1 MPKINRTAILSVDA
15 IRAFEVVNRVE
26 GYPDFLP
33 GCEKVKILES
43 TAEYSMVKVDVAW
56 AGFSESFVTKTWPT
70 KYESI
75 LMEFVEGPFR
85 HLSGKWTFAR
95 IGNDGCKVALDLT
108 YEFDGLANLAS
119 PLIKKSVDQIVKA
132 FEGEIER
139 EQDSR
144 FSGYGASG

>member
-43 TAEYSMVKVDVAW
+43 TAEYSMVRVDVAW

-108 YEFDGLANLAS
+108 YEFEGLANLAS

-132 FEGEIER
+132 FEREIER
-139 EQDSR
+139 EQD
-144 FSGYGASG
+144 

>member
-15 IRAFEVVNRVE
+15 IRAFEVINRVE

-33 GCEKVKILES
+33 GCEKVKVLES

-85 HLSGKWTFAR
+85 HLSGKWTFAG

-108 YEFDGLANLAS
+108 YEFDGLASLAS
-119 PLIKKSVDQIVKA
+119 PLIKKSIDQIVKA
-132 FEGEIER
+132 FEREIES
-139 EQDSR
+139 EQD
-144 FSGYGASG
+144 

>member
-43 TAEYSMVKVDVAW
+43 TAEYSMVKVYVAW

-108 YEFDGLANLAS
+108 YEFEGLANLAS

-139 EQDSR
+139 ER
-144 FSGYGASG
+144 N

>member
-108 YEFDGLANLAS
+108 YEFEGLANLAS
-119 PLIKKSVDQIVKA
+119 PLIKNSVDQIVKA

-139 EQDSR
+139 EQS
-144 FSGYGASG
+144 

>member
-1 MPKINRTAILSVDA
+1 MPKINRTAILSVGA

-33 GCEKVKILES
+33 GCEKVKVLES

-119 PLIKKSVDQIVKA
+119 PLIKKSVDQVVKA

-139 EQDSR
+139 EQN
-144 FSGYGASG
+144 

>member
-1 MPKINRTAILSVDA
+1 MPQINRTAILGVNA
-15 IRAFEVVNRVE
+15 IRAFEVVNEVE
-26 GYPDFLP
+26 DYPDFLP

-43 TAEYSMVKVDVAW
+43 TAEYSMVRVDVAW

-108 YEFDGLANLAS
+108 YEFEGLANLAS
-119 PLIKKSVDQIVKA
+119 PLIKKSVDQVVKS
-132 FEGEIER
+132 FGREIER
-139 EQDSR
+139 EQN
-144 FSGYGASG
+144 

>member
-33 GCEKVKILES
+33 GCEKVKVLES

-108 YEFDGLANLAS
+108 YEFDGLASLAS

-132 FEGEIER
+132 FEREIER
-139 EQDSR
+139 EQD
-144 FSGYGASG
+144 

>member
-119 PLIKKSVDQIVKA
+119 PLIKKSVDQIGKA
-132 FEGEIER
+132 FEVEIER
-139 EQDSR
+139 EQN
-144 FSGYGASG
+144 

>member
-33 GCEKVKILES
+33 GCEKVKVLES

-108 YEFDGLANLAS
+108 YEFEGLANLAS

-139 EQDSR
+139 GQN
-144 FSGYGASG
+144 

>member
-1 MPKINRTAILSVDA
+1 MPKIHRTSIFSAGA
-15 IRAFEVVNRVE
+15 ARAFKVVNQVE
-26 GYPDFLP
+26 SYPDFLP

-43 TAEYSMVKVDVAW
+43 TAEYSMVKVDVAR
-56 AGFSESFVTKTWPT
+56 ACFSESFLTKTWPT

-85 HLSGKWTFAR
+85 QLSAKWTFAR

-108 YEFDGLANLAS
+108 YEFEGLANLAS
-119 PLIKKSVDQIVKA
+119 PFIKKSVDQIVKA

-139 EQDSR
+139 EQN
-144 FSGYGASG
+144 

>member
-43 TAEYSMVKVDVAW
+43 TAEYSMVKVYVAW

-139 EQDSR
+139 EQN
-144 FSGYGASG
+144 

>member
-85 HLSGKWTFAR
+85 HLSGKWTFAG

-108 YEFDGLANLAS
+108 YEFDGLASLAS
-119 PLIKKSVDQIVKA
+119 PLIKKSIDQIVKA
-132 FEGEIER
+132 FEREIES
-139 EQDSR
+139 EQD
-144 FSGYGASG
+144 

>member
-26 GYPDFLP
+26 WYPHFLP

-43 TAEYSMVKVDVAW
+43 TEKYSMVRVDVVW

-85 HLSGKWTFAR
+85 YLSGKWTFAR

-108 YEFDGLANLAS
+108 YEFEGLANLAS

-139 EQDSR
+139 EQN
-144 FSGYGASG
+144 

>member
-43 TAEYSMVKVDVAW
+43 TAEYSMVRVDVAW
-56 AGFSESFVTKTWPT
+56 AGFSESFVTKTWPIR
-70 KYESI
+70 YESI

-108 YEFDGLANLAS
+108 YEFEGLANLAS

-139 EQDSR
+139 EQD
-144 FSGYGASG
+144 

>member
-1 MPKINRTAILSVDA
+1 MPQINRTAILGVNA
-15 IRAFEVVNRVE
+15 IRAFEVVNEVE
-26 GYPDFLP
+26 DYPDFLP

-43 TAEYSMVKVDVAW
+43 TAEYSMVRVDVAW

-108 YEFDGLANLAS
+108 YEFDGLASLAS
-119 PLIKKSVDQIVKA
+119 PLIKKFVDQIVKA
-132 FEGEIER
+132 FEREIEF
-139 EQDSR
+139 EQD
-144 FSGYGASG
+144 

>member
-85 HLSGKWTFAR
+85 YLSGKWTFAR
-95 IGNDGCKVALDLT
+95 IGNDGCRVALDLT
-108 YEFDGLANLAS
+108 YEFEGLANLAS

-139 EQDSR
+139 EQD
-144 FSGYGASG
+144 

>member
-56 AGFSESFVTKTWPT
+56 AGFYESFVTKTWPT

-85 HLSGKWTFAR
+85 YLSGKWTFAR

-139 EQDSR
+139 EQN
-144 FSGYGASG
+144 

>member
-1 MPKINRTAILSVDA
+1 MPKINRTAILGANA
-15 IRAFEVVNRVE
+15 IRAFEVVNQVE
-26 GYPDFLP
+26 DYPEFLP

-108 YEFDGLANLAS
+108 YEFEGLASLAS

-139 EQDSR
+139 EQD
-144 FSGYGASG
+144 

>member
-43 TAEYSMVKVDVAW
+43 TAEYSMVKVYVAW

-108 YEFDGLANLAS
+108 YEFEGLTNLAS

-139 EQDSR
+139 EQN
-144 FSGYGASG
+144 

>member
-43 TAEYSMVKVDVAW
+43 TAEYSMVKVYVAW

-139 EQDSR
+139 EQD
-144 FSGYGASG
+144 

>member
-1 MPKINRTAILSVDA
+1 MPKINRTAILSVDS

-43 TAEYSMVKVDVAW
+43 TEKYSMVRVDVAW

-85 HLSGKWTFAR
+85 YLSGKWTFAR

-108 YEFDGLANLAS
+108 YEFEGLANLAS

-139 EQDSR
+139 EQD
-144 FSGYGASG
+144 

>member
-1 MPKINRTAILSVDA
+1 MPKINRTSILSVDA

-43 TAEYSMVKVDVAW
+43 TAEYSMVRVDVAW

-85 HLSGKWTFAR
+85 HFSGKWSFAR

-108 YEFDGLANLAS
+108 YEFDGLVNLAS
-119 PLIKKSVDQIVKA
+119 PLIKKSVDQIVRA
-132 FEGEIER
+132 FEGEIESG
-139 EQDSR
+139 QD
-144 FSGYGASG
+144 

>member
-1 MPKINRTAILSVDA
+1 MPKISRTAILSVDA
-15 IRAFEVVNRVE
+15 IRAFDVVNRVE
-26 GYPDFLP
+26 GYPGFLP

-43 TAEYSMVKVDVAW
+43 TEKYSMVRVDVAW

-108 YEFDGLANLAS
+108 YEFEGLANLAS

-139 EQDSR
+139 EQS
-144 FSGYGASG
+144 

>member
-1 MPKINRTAILSVDA
+1 MPKINRTAILSVNA
-15 IRAFEVVNRVE
+15 IRAFEVVNQVE
-26 GYPDFLP
+26 NYPNFLP
-33 GCEKVKILES
+33 GCEKVKILEA
-43 TAEYSMVKVDVAW
+43 TEEYSMVKVDVAQ
-56 AGFSESFVTKTWPT
+56 AGFSESFVTKTWPIR
-70 KYESI
+70 YESI

-108 YEFDGLANLAS
+108 YEFEGLANLAS

-139 EQDSR
+139 EQN
-144 FSGYGASG
+144 

>member
-33 GCEKVKILES
+33 GCEKVKVLES

-70 KYESI
+70 KYKSI

-108 YEFDGLANLAS
+108 YEFDGLASLAS

-132 FEGEIER
+132 FEREIER
-139 EQDSR
+139 EQD
-144 FSGYGASG
+144 

>member
-43 TAEYSMVKVDVAW
+43 TAEYSMVKVYVAW

-108 YEFDGLANLAS
+108 YEFEGLANLAS

-139 EQDSR
+139 EPN
-144 FSGYGASG
+144 

>member
-132 FEGEIER
+132 FEREIER
-139 EQDSR
+139 EQD
-144 FSGYGASG
+144 

>member
-33 GCEKVKILES
+33 GCEKVKVLES

-56 AGFSESFVTKTWPT
+56 AGFSESFITKTWPT

-108 YEFDGLANLAS
+108 YEFDGLASLAS

-132 FEGEIER
+132 FEREIER
-139 EQDSR
+139 EQD
-144 FSGYGASG
+144 

>member
-43 TAEYSMVKVDVAW
+43 AEKYSMVQVDVAW

-108 YEFDGLANLAS
+108 YEFDGLASLAS

-132 FEGEIER
+132 FEREIER
-139 EQDSR
+139 EQD
-144 FSGYGASG
+144 

>member
-1 MPKINRTAILSVDA
+1 MPKINRTSILSVDA

-85 HLSGKWTFAR
+85 HLSGKWTFAG

-108 YEFDGLANLAS
+108 YEFDGLASLAS
-119 PLIKKSVDQIVKA
+119 PLIKKSIDQIVKA
-132 FEGEIER
+132 FEREIES
-139 EQDSR
+139 EQD
-144 FSGYGASG
+144 

>member
-15 IRAFEVVNRVE
+15 IRAFKVVNRVE
-26 GYPDFLP
+26 EYPDFLP

-95 IGNDGCKVALDLT
+95 IGDDGCKVALDLT
-108 YEFDGLANLAS
+108 YEFDGLASLAS

-132 FEGEIER
+132 FEREIEF
-139 EQDSR
+139 EQD
-144 FSGYGASG
+144 

>member
-1 MPKINRTAILSVDA
+1 MPQINRTAILGVNA
-15 IRAFEVVNRVE
+15 IRAFEVVNEVE
-26 GYPDFLP
+26 DYPDFLP

-43 TAEYSMVKVDVAW
+43 TAEYSMVRVDVAW

-119 PLIKKSVDQIVKA
+119 PLIKKSVDQIVRA
-132 FEGEIER
+132 FEGEIESG
-139 EQDSR
+139 QD
-144 FSGYGASG
+144 

>member
-1 MPKINRTAILSVDA
+1 MLKINRTAILSVDA

-43 TAEYSMVKVDVAW
+43 TEKYSMVRVDVAW

-75 LMEFVEGPFR
+75 LMGFVEGPFR

-108 YEFDGLANLAS
+108 YEFEGLANLAS
-119 PLIKKSVDQIVKA
+119 PLIRKSVDQIVKA
-132 FEGEIER
+132 FEREIEF
-139 EQDSR
+139 EQD
-144 FSGYGASG
+144 